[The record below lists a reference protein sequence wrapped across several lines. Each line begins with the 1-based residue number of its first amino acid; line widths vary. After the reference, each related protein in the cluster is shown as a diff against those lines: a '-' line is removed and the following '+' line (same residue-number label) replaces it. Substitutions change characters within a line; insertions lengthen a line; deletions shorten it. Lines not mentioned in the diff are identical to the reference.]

1 MHAHSLVMPVC
12 THCSVIYV
20 VYCDVCV
27 CVCVGVCVRACVC
40 VCVCCMRA
48 CTCVSVRACM
58 LYDTCTYVQMYAYTH
73 GCKNAYITVR
83 RQMINQRYT
92 HIHRY
97 LLKVFD
103 SFTLLVDQF
112 GMF

>member
-12 THCSVIYV
+12 THCSITYVMYCGVCVMHVCIYV
-20 VYCDVCV
+20 CMCCV
-27 CVCVGVCVRACVC
+27 CVCACVCACVRAVC
-40 VCVCCMRA
+40 
-48 CTCVSVRACM
+48 TWK
-58 LYDTCTYVQMYAYTH
+58 YVQMYAYTH

-83 RQMINQRYT
+83 RQMINQRYA
-92 HIHRY
+92 HKRRY